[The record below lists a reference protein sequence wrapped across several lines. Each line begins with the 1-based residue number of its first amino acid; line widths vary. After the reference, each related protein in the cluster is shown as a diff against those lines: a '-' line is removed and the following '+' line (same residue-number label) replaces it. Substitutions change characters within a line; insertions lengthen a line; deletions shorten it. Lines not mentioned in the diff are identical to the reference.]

1 MSEFFDSEQVQKAL
15 SEIAF
20 LQNKVMAFTAV
31 AAFADEEEQRENITT
46 LRLLLSKQENM
57 YNRCAL
63 SDSEE
68 AKELMVEVMKH
79 FSEHDIPTNQPMG
92 EVFKAIRERVDDIE
106 NDLNRFLEEGETDP
120 WFF

>member
-20 LQNKVMAFTAV
+20 LQNKVMMFTAV
-31 AAFADEEEQRENITT
+31 AAFADEDEQRENITT

-63 SDSEE
+63 SDSVE

>member
-1 MSEFFDSEQVQKAL
+1 MSEFFDSEQVQKSL

-20 LQNKVMAFTAV
+20 LQNKVMAFTVRAP
-31 AAFADEEEQRENITT
+31 FAEEDEQRENITT

-79 FSEHDIPTNQPMG
+79 FSEHDIPTNQPMN
-92 EVFKAIRERVDDIE
+92 EVFQAIRERVDNIE
-106 NDLNRFLEEGETDP
+106 EDLNRYIEEGETDS

>member
-20 LQNKVMAFTAV
+20 LQNKVMMFTAV
-31 AAFADEEEQRENITT
+31 AAFADEDEQRENITT

-106 NDLNRFLEEGETDP
+106 NDINRFLEEGEPDP

>member
-68 AKELMVEVMKH
+68 AKELMVEVMRH
-79 FSEHDIPTNQPMG
+79 FSLHDIPTNQPMG
-92 EVFKAIRERVDDIE
+92 EVFNAIRERVDDIE
-106 NDLNRFLEEGETDP
+106 KDLDRFLEEGETDP

>member
-20 LQNKVMAFTAV
+20 LQNKVMAFTVV
-31 AAFADEEEQRENITT
+31 AAFADEAEQRENITT

-68 AKELMVEVMKH
+68 AKELMVEVMRH
-79 FSEHDIPTNQPMG
+79 FSLHDIPTNQPMG
-92 EVFKAIRERVDDIE
+92 EVFNAIRERVDDIE

>member
-63 SDSEE
+63 SDSVE

-79 FSEHDIPTNQPMG
+79 FSSHDIPTNQPMG
-92 EVFKAIRERVDDIE
+92 EVFNAIRERVDDIE
-106 NDLNRFLEEGETDP
+106 NDLNRFLEEGETDT
-120 WFF
+120 WSF

>member
-20 LQNKVMAFTAV
+20 LQNKVMMFTAV

-46 LRLLLSKQENM
+46 LRILLSKQENM

>member
-20 LQNKVMAFTAV
+20 LQNKVMMFTAV
-31 AAFADEEEQRENITT
+31 AAFADEEEQRENIMT

-92 EVFKAIRERVDDIE
+92 EVFKAIRERVDEIE
-106 NDLNRFLEEGETDP
+106 NDLNRFIEEGETDP

>member
-20 LQNKVMAFTAV
+20 LQNKVMMFTAV
-31 AAFADEEEQRENITT
+31 AAFADEEEQRENIMT

-68 AKELMVEVMKH
+68 AKELMVEVMRH

>member
-20 LQNKVMAFTAV
+20 LQNKVMAFTISAP
-31 AAFADEEEQRENITT
+31 FASEEEQRDNITT

-63 SDSEE
+63 SDCEE

-79 FSEHDIPTNQPMG
+79 FSEHNIPTNQPMN
-92 EVFKAIRERVDDIE
+92 EVFNSIRERVDDIE
-106 NDLNRFLEEGETDP
+106 KDIDRYTEEGGGDP

>member
-20 LQNKVMAFTAV
+20 LQNKVMMFTAV
-31 AAFADEEEQRENITT
+31 AAFADEDEQRENITT

-63 SDSEE
+63 SDSVE
-68 AKELMVEVMKH
+68 AKEMMVEVMKH

-106 NDLNRFLEEGETDP
+106 NDLNRFLEEGETDR

>member
-20 LQNKVMAFTAV
+20 LQNKVMMFTAV

-68 AKELMVEVMKH
+68 AKEMMVEVMKH

>member
-20 LQNKVMAFTAV
+20 LQNKVMAFTL
-31 AAFADEEEQRENITT
+31 AAPFASEEEQRENLAI

-63 SDSEE
+63 SDCEE
-68 AKELMVEVMKH
+68 AKELMIDVMAH
-79 FSEHDIPTNQPMG
+79 FSSHGIPTDQPMT
-92 EVFKAIRERVDDIE
+92 EVFQAIRERVDDIE
-106 NDLNRFLEEGETDP
+106 EDLNRYIEEDSEGH
-120 WFF
+120 F

>member
-20 LQNKVMAFTAV
+20 LQNKVMMFTAV
-31 AAFADEEEQRENITT
+31 AAFADEEEQRENIMT

-68 AKELMVEVMKH
+68 AKELMIEVMKH

-92 EVFKAIRERVDDIE
+92 EVFKAIRERVDEIE
-106 NDLNRFLEEGETDP
+106 NDLNRFIEEGETDP

>member
-31 AAFADEEEQRENITT
+31 AAFADEEEQRENIMT

-79 FSEHDIPTNQPMG
+79 FSEHDVPINQPMN
-92 EVFKAIRERVDDIE
+92 EVFNAIRQRVDDIE

>member
-20 LQNKVMAFTAV
+20 LQNKVMMFTAV
-31 AAFADEEEQRENITT
+31 AAFADEDEQRENITT

-63 SDSEE
+63 SDSVE
-68 AKELMVEVMKH
+68 AKELIVELMKH

-106 NDLNRFLEEGETDP
+106 NDLNRFLEEGETDR

>member
-20 LQNKVMAFTAV
+20 LQNKVMMFTAV
-31 AAFADEEEQRENITT
+31 AAFADEEEQRENIMT

-63 SDSEE
+63 SDSVE
-68 AKELMVEVMKH
+68 AKEMMVEVMKH

>member
-31 AAFADEEEQRENITT
+31 AAFADEEEQRENIMA

>member
-20 LQNKVMAFTAV
+20 LQNKVMAFTVV
-31 AAFADEEEQRENITT
+31 AAFADEEEQRENIMT

-68 AKELMVEVMKH
+68 AKELMIEVMKH

-106 NDLNRFLEEGETDP
+106 NDLNRFIEEGETDP

>member
-20 LQNKVMAFTAV
+20 LQNKVMMFTAV

-63 SDSEE
+63 SDSVE

>member
-20 LQNKVMAFTAV
+20 LQNKVMMFTAV

-46 LRLLLSKQENM
+46 LRILLSKQENM

-63 SDSEE
+63 SDSVE
-68 AKELMVEVMKH
+68 AKEMMVEVMKH

>member
-20 LQNKVMAFTAV
+20 LQNKVMMFTAV
-31 AAFADEEEQRENITT
+31 AAFADEDEQRENITT
-46 LRLLLSKQENM
+46 LRILLSKQENM

-63 SDSEE
+63 SDSVE

>member
-31 AAFADEEEQRENITT
+31 AAFADEEEQRENIMT

-68 AKELMVEVMKH
+68 AKEMMVEVMKH

-106 NDLNRFLEEGETDP
+106 NDLNRFLEEGEPDP

>member
-20 LQNKVMAFTAV
+20 LQNKVMMFTAV
-31 AAFADEEEQRENITT
+31 AAFADEEEQRENIMT

-63 SDSEE
+63 SDSVE

-79 FSEHDIPTNQPMG
+79 FSEHDIPTNQPMN
-92 EVFKAIRERVDDIE
+92 EVFKAIRDRVDDIE
-106 NDLNRFLEEGETDP
+106 SDLERFLEEGETDP

>member
-31 AAFADEEEQRENITT
+31 AAFADEAEQRENITT

-68 AKELMVEVMKH
+68 AKELMVEVMRH
-79 FSEHDIPTNQPMG
+79 FSLHDIPTNQPMG

-106 NDLNRFLEEGETDP
+106 NDLNRFLEEGETDS
-120 WFF
+120 WSF

>member
-20 LQNKVMAFTAV
+20 LQNKVMMFTAV

-63 SDSEE
+63 SDSVE
-68 AKELMVEVMKH
+68 AKEMMVEVMKH

>member
-1 MSEFFDSEQVQKAL
+1 MSEFFNSEQVQKAL

-20 LQNKVMAFTAV
+20 LQNKVMMFTAV
-31 AAFADEEEQRENITT
+31 AAFADEDEQRENITT
-46 LRLLLSKQENM
+46 LRILLSKQENM

>member
-63 SDSEE
+63 SDSVE

-79 FSEHDIPTNQPMG
+79 FSSHDIPTNQPMG

-106 NDLNRFLEEGETDP
+106 NDLNRFLEEGETDT
-120 WFF
+120 WSF

>member
-20 LQNKVMAFTAV
+20 LQNKVMMFTAV

-46 LRLLLSKQENM
+46 LRILLSKQENM

-63 SDSEE
+63 SDSVE
-68 AKELMVEVMKH
+68 AKEMMVEVMKH
-79 FSEHDIPTNQPMG
+79 FSQHNIPTNQPMG

>member
-20 LQNKVMAFTAV
+20 LQNKVMMFTAV
-31 AAFADEEEQRENITT
+31 AAFADEDEQRENITT

-63 SDSEE
+63 SDSVE
-68 AKELMVEVMKH
+68 AKALMVEVMKH
-79 FSEHDIPTNQPMG
+79 FSDHDIPTNQPMG

-106 NDLNRFLEEGETDP
+106 KDLNRFLEEGETDP

>member
-20 LQNKVMAFTAV
+20 LQNKVMMFTAV
-31 AAFADEEEQRENITT
+31 AAFADEEEQRENIMT

-68 AKELMVEVMKH
+68 AKELMIEVMKH

-106 NDLNRFLEEGETDP
+106 NDLNRFIEEGEIDP

>member
-20 LQNKVMAFTAV
+20 LQNKVMMFTAV
-31 AAFADEEEQRENITT
+31 AAFADEDEQRENIAT

-79 FSEHDIPTNQPMG
+79 FSAHDIPTNQPMN
-92 EVFKAIRERVDDIE
+92 EVFQAIRDRVDDIE
-106 NDLNRFLEEGETDP
+106 EDLNRYIEEGEGDP
-120 WFF
+120 WSF

>member
-31 AAFADEEEQRENITT
+31 AAFADEEEQRENIMT

-63 SDSEE
+63 SDSVE
-68 AKELMVEVMKH
+68 AKEMMVEVMKH

-106 NDLNRFLEEGETDP
+106 NDLNRFLEEGETDR

>member
-20 LQNKVMAFTAV
+20 LQNKVMMFTAV
-31 AAFADEEEQRENITT
+31 AAFADEDEQRENIMT

-79 FSEHDIPTNQPMG
+79 FSENDIPTNQPMG

>member
-20 LQNKVMAFTAV
+20 LQNKVMMFTAV
-31 AAFADEEEQRENITT
+31 AAFADEDEQRENITT
-46 LRLLLSKQENM
+46 LRILLSKQENM

>member
-63 SDSEE
+63 SDSVE
-68 AKELMVEVMKH
+68 AKELIVEVMKH
-79 FSEHDIPTNQPMG
+79 FSSHDIPTNQPMN
-92 EVFKAIRERVDDIE
+92 EVFNAIRERVDNIE
-106 NDLNRFLEEGETDP
+106 KDLNRFLEEGETDS
-120 WFF
+120 WLF

>member
-63 SDSEE
+63 SDSVE

-79 FSEHDIPTNQPMG
+79 FSSHDIPTNQPMS
-92 EVFKAIRERVDDIE
+92 EVFNAIRERVDNIE
-106 NDLNRFLEEGETDP
+106 EDLNRFLEEGETDS
-120 WFF
+120 WLF